1 MQFAAVL
8 RAICGGFAGKTGRDF
23 LLVEVLSV
31 KQRRRI
37 GIQDHEGLAGS
48 GFRITKGF
56 LSFLLSLSLS
66 VVFGGLQRFANESKL
81 PGGPCVGVSLE
92 SRGTGSNYSFKG
104 TGPEGQGLNLT
115 MDSQAI
121 DLYIELYGAPRVEVF
136 PNI

>member
-48 GFRITKGF
+48 GFRITKG
-56 LSFLLSLSLS
+56 SQDQDSGSLKASS
-66 VVFGGLQRFANESKL
+66 AFF
-81 PGGPCVGVSLE
+81 
-92 SRGTGSNYSFKG
+92 
-104 TGPEGQGLNLT
+104 
-115 MDSQAI
+115 
-121 DLYIELYGAPRVEVF
+121 F
-136 PNI
+136 P